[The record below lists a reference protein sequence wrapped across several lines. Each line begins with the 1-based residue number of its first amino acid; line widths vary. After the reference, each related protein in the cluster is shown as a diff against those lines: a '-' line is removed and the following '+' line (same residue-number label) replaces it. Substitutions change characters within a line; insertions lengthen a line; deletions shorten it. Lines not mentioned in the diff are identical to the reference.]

1 MHSNWIKCCLIGQQA
16 PFALIGWQ
24 VFYIESEFSP
34 GSSISYSASALSS
47 LIGQCIVLLYTS
59 WTSCCPHPTFSPCP
73 QHLGSCPVLPDR
85 IQPGSDL
92 IGRPS
97 SLRAVLSDTSLPWS
111 ALSPARYSVLYCHPF
126 LQARTLHLSNL
137 SGWQFYWTALF
148 LVTFGMKS
156 PSKTVGN
163 AA

>member
-1 MHSNWIKCCLIGQQA
+1 MLLLDGR
-16 PFALIGWQ
+16 F
-24 VFYIESEFSP
+24 
-34 GSSISYSASALSS
+34 SISNQNSAQVQAFRTALLLCPVLLDS
-47 LIGQCIVLLYTS
+47 LLYTS